1 MESAPLGATQAIVA
15 EEFPPETV
23 TPVGAAGAEN
33 VDALVVPFEASLSP
47 NPDVAFT
54 VRCSWR
60 RRSGRRA
67 CR

>member
-54 VRCSWR
+54 VKV
-60 RRSGRRA
+60 
-67 CR
+67 